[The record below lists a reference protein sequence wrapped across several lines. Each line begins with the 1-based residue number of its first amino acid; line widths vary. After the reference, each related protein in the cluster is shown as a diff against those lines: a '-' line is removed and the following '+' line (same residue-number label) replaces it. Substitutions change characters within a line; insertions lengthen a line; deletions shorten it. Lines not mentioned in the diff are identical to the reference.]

1 MAKKSIWSKLFD
13 LMKIFTS
20 FFFNTLFA
28 IIRILFDLLKKI
40 IYYAIE
46 FIKFIFEIIFKGG
59 SHIARNVSKG
69 AQEEVKK
76 QSIAAK
82 QPKVEA
88 TYSEF
93 ESVKVIL
100 GTFEAFER
108 KLTESKSTIGII
120 LGSRGSGKSAL
131 GMRLLENIHSKSSKT
146 LCAMGFL
153 ADSLPSWIKSV
164 DGIEEIPN
172 GSFVLIDEG
181 GILFSSRGSMTN
193 ANKLLSDI
201 LLVARHKDLSVLFIS
216 QNSANLEIN
225 AIRQTDYLLLR
236 KSSLLQKDFERKKIK
251 DVYTEAEAGFDQF
264 TMPESRLTYVYS
276 DQFRGY
282 TLNELPSFWSDK
294 TSKSFK
300 DFKKTQHT

>member
-1 MAKKSIWSKLFD
+1 MLMAKKGIWSKLFD
-13 LMKIFTS
+13 LIKAFTIFL
-20 FFFNTLFA
+20 FNGLFA
-28 IIRILFDLLKKI
+28 L
-40 IYYAIE
+40 
-46 FIKFIFEIIFKGG
+46 IKFILQQLWNFSSYFFSTI
-59 SHIARNVSKG
+59 SRS
-69 AQEEVKK
+69 AQVQIKK
-76 QSIAAK
+76 QALAAK
-82 QPKVEA
+82 QPKA
-88 TYSEF
+88 KASYSEF
-93 ESVKVIL
+93 QIMKTLS
-100 GTFEAFER
+100 GSFDSFENH
-108 KLTESKSTIGII
+108 LIESKSSIGII

-131 GMRLLENIHSKSSKT
+131 GMRLLENIHSKSDKT

-153 ADSLPSWIKSV
+153 EDSLPSWIKSV
-164 DGIEEIPN
+164 NSIEEIPN

-181 GILFSSRGSMTN
+181 GILFSSRGSMTS

-251 DVYTEAEAGFDQF
+251 EVYTEAESSFDQF
-264 TMPESRLTYVYS
+264 ALPDSRLTYIYS

-282 TLNELPSFWSDK
+282 VLNELPSFWSEK

-300 DFKKTQHT
+300 DFRKT